1 MENIKLNDSGA
12 AVEDVQSRLAKV
24 GCLEE
29 SQVTG
34 VFGTETADAVKRFCT
49 RMQLAEKDY
58 VDEKIWNALVDESFT
73 MGDRTLYLRMPHF
86 HGRDVSDLQQALG
99 ALGFTCGAIDG
110 IFGAHTELALRK
122 FQTNLGLPNEGIC
135 GAYTFAALN
144 RLHHSWEGK
153 EVLNSAV
160 YLGFARAADVLE
172 RHELCLF
179 GIDDFSR
186 SVASRM
192 SNLSLATNPSSKVL
206 SAESLPVAPDESML
220 LVQMVLPQ
228 GAVAAQPQGNQAP
241 RVVYE
246 DDRDVVLARRMETAI
261 RMARLTRPCRITV
274 ELPGTMWMDA
284 GEGRSAQHFAITLL
298 DALCSALAAIEEDE
312 RDA

>member
-1 MENIKLNDSGA
+1 MENIKLHDAGA
-12 AVEDVQSRLAKV
+12 AVVDVQTRLARV

-29 SQVTG
+29 SQITG
-34 VFGTETADAVKRFCT
+34 DFGPETAAAIERFCESVG
-49 RMQLAEKDY
+49 LACIDYINEKT
-58 VDEKIWNALVDESFT
+58 WHALVDESFV

-86 HGRDVSDLQQALG
+86 HGRDVRDLQHALG

-153 EVLNSAV
+153 EVLNSAM

-179 GIDDFSR
+179 GMDEFSR

-206 SAESLPVAPDESML
+206 SAESLPVAPDENML

-228 GAVAAQPQGNQAP
+228 GKVAASSQSNQAP
-241 RVVYE
+241 RVVY
-246 DDRDVVLARRMETAI
+246 DDDHDVVLARRMETAI
-261 RMARLTRPCRITV
+261 RMARLARPSRIIV

-284 GEGRSAQHFAITLL
+284 GTGRSAQHFAITLL
-298 DALCSALAAIEEDE
+298 DALCSALAAVEEDE
-312 RDA
+312 QDA